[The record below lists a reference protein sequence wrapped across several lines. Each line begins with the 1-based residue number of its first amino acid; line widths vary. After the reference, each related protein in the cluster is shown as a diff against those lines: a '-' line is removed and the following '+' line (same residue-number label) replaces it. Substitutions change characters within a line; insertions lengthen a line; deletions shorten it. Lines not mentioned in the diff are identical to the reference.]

1 MAKAAQ
7 AEAYLAAGSPTD
19 MIGWPW
25 IQADADAFGISAT
38 TAATSILANRDAWI
52 QLGARIENIRLK
64 AKAAVDAADNPM
76 ACARILSAAKAD
88 LGAL

>member
-25 IQADADAFGISAT
+25 IQADADAFGILAT

-76 ACARILSAAKAD
+76 ACARILKSVKAD